1 MKDLKVIVYLPKILA
16 SLLYFGSRVLVK
28 KAVKRV
34 KIALLKRK
42 ISRLEKLIGNNKILE
57 LDKLHLEYLS
67 FKLKEIEEAVIWLV
81 HTI

>member
-28 KAVKRV
+28 KAVKKV
-34 KIALLKRK
+34 KIMLLKRK

-67 FKLKEIEEAVIWLV
+67 FKLKEIEEAVI
-81 HTI
+81 

>member
-28 KAVKRV
+28 KAVKKV
-34 KIALLKRK
+34 KIMLLKRK

-67 FKLKEIEEAVIWLV
+67 FKLKEIEESVIWLIR
-81 HTI
+81 TI